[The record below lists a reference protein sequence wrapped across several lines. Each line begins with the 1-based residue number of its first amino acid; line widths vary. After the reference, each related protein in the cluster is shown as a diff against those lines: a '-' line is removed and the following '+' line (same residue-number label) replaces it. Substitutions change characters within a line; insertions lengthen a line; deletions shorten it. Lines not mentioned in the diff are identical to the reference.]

1 MFTLDPTIDLIQN
14 GKKTFVSTVFANNS
28 TIAEA
33 LNGFVD
39 AQTEYTK
46 KAVKAGTDSATK
58 VTSEVVKMTEEA
70 LRFNPAKVFEDF
82 NKSFSTKK

>member
-14 GKKTFVSTVFANNS
+14 GKKTFVSTVFANHS
-28 TIAEA
+28 TIADA

-58 VTSEVVKMTEEA
+58 IGSEVVKMTEDA
-70 LRFNPAKVFEDF
+70 LKFNPAKAFEDF

>member
-1 MFTLDPTIDLIQN
+1 MFTLDPAIDLIQT
-14 GKKTFVSTVFANNS
+14 GKKNFVNTVFAQNS
-28 TIAEA
+28 TIADA

-58 VTSEVVKMTEEA
+58 ITAEATKLTQEA
-70 LRFNPAKVFEDF
+70 LKFNYFKAAEDAM
-82 NKSFSTKK
+82 KSFSAKK